1 MKRNLFL
8 MVCISL
14 CFITCKN
21 TSKEIVTETKNE
33 TVQNIPEPKT
43 ETSVNIE
50 STVQNEKINIPK
62 KKTLEVVIQKETENT
77 PKPLPELQVIEDDP
91 KIDSR
96 LKFKLEE
103 INSDELDSKI
113 CGLFET
119 IEEKILAGDF
129 LGWYN
134 SLSSNYRNFIENPDE
149 LLKMSKKSGYL
160 KRKKII
166 LRTAEDYFTYIVI
179 PSREGIALKYVN
191 FQQIDEK
198 NIKVNC
204 MLDGN
209 ANFVYDFVYENNSW
223 KLDKK

>member
-1 MKRNLFL
+1 MKRNLFF

-113 CGLFET
+113 C
-119 IEEKILAGDF
+119 
-129 LGWYN
+129 
-134 SLSSNYRNFIENPDE
+134 
-149 LLKMSKKSGYL
+149 
-160 KRKKII
+160 
-166 LRTAEDYFTYIVI
+166 
-179 PSREGIALKYVN
+179 
-191 FQQIDEK
+191 
-198 NIKVNC
+198 
-204 MLDGN
+204 
-209 ANFVYDFVYENNSW
+209 
-223 KLDKK
+223 

>member
-1 MKRNLFL
+1 MKRNLFF

-50 STVQNEKINIPK
+50 STVQNEKINIPE
-62 KKTLEVVIQKETENT
+62 KKTLEVVIQKETKNT

-134 SLSSNYRNFIENPDE
+134 SLSSNYRSFIENPDE
-149 LLKMSKKSGYL
+149 LLKMSKKSG
-160 KRKKII
+160 
-166 LRTAEDYFTYIVI
+166 
-179 PSREGIALKYVN
+179 
-191 FQQIDEK
+191 
-198 NIKVNC
+198 
-204 MLDGN
+204 
-209 ANFVYDFVYENNSW
+209 
-223 KLDKK
+223 